1 MSNSCD
7 FSSLGLPEAL
17 LNAVS
22 SMGFTQPTP
31 IQAQSIPYMLD
42 GSDILGEAQTGTGKT
57 AAFGLPALAGIDPR
71 QRASQMLVLAPTR
84 ELAIQVSTELEKFAV
99 NMKGLRVTTLYGGQP
114 YGPQLRDLER
124 GSQVIV
130 ATPGRLMDHIRRGSL
145 QLDSIQCCV
154 LDEADEMLNMG
165 FLEDIE
171 WILEHLPEQTQMALF
186 SATMPTQIRRIAER
200 FLKDPK
206 HVKIQADKAQ
216 KANITQ
222 KAWKVSGLNKLTALE
237 RLSETLDYDAMIV
250 FVRTRNDTMELAN
263 HLNNLGF
270 KAAALNGDM
279 SQQQREHTVAQLHK
293 GKIDILIATDVVA
306 RGLDVPRISHVLNY
320 DLPMDSESYVHR
332 IGRTGRAGRSGT
344 AILFARPRELR
355 QLRFYERQTAGTIE
369 MMELPTAE
377 ELGQHRIAKL
387 SVELAEC
394 IASTELAE
402 MQALIAK
409 MAEEN
414 ELTIDQLAAALLFQ
428 RQRTKPL
435 NPQPDPK
442 PRFERERGERGDRF
456 ERGDRP
462 ERGERRERG
471 PRRAN
476 VDFDTFRL
484 EVGREHGT
492 QVKDIVGAIAN
503 ELQLDSG
510 LIGQIRLHDEHTLV
524 QLPKDMAGETLAK
537 LKQVNVR
544 SRALNAER
552 TDEVIEPRPRR
563 EGGDRRDGGF
573 RGRREGG
580 RDGGGFRGERR
591 EGGYRGNRE
600 GGERREGGYRGER
613 REGGFRDGGERREGG
628 CRGNREGGERREG
641 GYRGNREGGERREGG
656 YRGERREG
664 GFREGG
670 ERRPRRDDSFGNR

>member
-7 FSSLGLPEAL
+7 FASLGLPEAL

-22 SMGFTQPTP
+22 SMGFNTPTP
-31 IQAQSIPYMLD
+31 IQIQSIPYMLE

-84 ELAIQVSTELEKFAV
+84 ELAIQVATELEKFAV

-165 FLEDIE
+165 FLDDIE

-206 HVKIQADKAQ
+206 HVKIEADKAQ

-293 GKIDILIATDVVA
+293 GKINILIATDVVA

-377 ELGQHRIAKL
+377 ELGKHRIAKL

-394 IASTELAE
+394 VASTELAE
-402 MQALIAK
+402 MQALIAT

-414 ELTIDQLAAALLFQ
+414 ALTTEQLAAALLFQ

-442 PRFERERGERGDRF
+442 PRFEREDRRERGDRF
-456 ERGDRP
+456 ERGG
-462 ERGERRERG
+462 ERGERSERG
-471 PRRAN
+471 PRRQN
-476 VDFDTFRL
+476 IDFDTFRL

-503 ELQLDSG
+503 ELALDSG
-510 LIGQIRLHDEHTLV
+510 LIGQIRLHDAHTLV
-524 QLPKDMAGETLAK
+524 QLPKDLATDLVAK
-537 LKQVNVR
+537 LKKVNVR
-544 SRALNAER
+544 NRPLEAER
-552 TDEVIEPRPRR
+552 TNEVIEPRPRR
-563 EGGDRRDGGF
+563 EGGRDGGRDGFRGRRDGGHRGGERRDGGF
-573 RGRREGG
+573 R
-580 RDGGGFRGERR
+580 DGGHR
-591 EGGYRGNRE
+591 
-600 GGERREGGYRGER
+600 GGERREGGHRGERRDGGYRNDRNDRGGERGPR
-613 REGGFRDGGERREGG
+613 REGGFR
-628 CRGNREGGERREG
+628 N
-641 GYRGNREGGERREGG
+641 
-656 YRGERREG
+656 
-664 GFREGG
+664 
-670 ERRPRRDDSFGNR
+670 RRDDNFGNQ

>member
-22 SMGFTQPTP
+22 SMGFTAPTP

-42 GSDILGEAQTGTGKT
+42 GHDILGEAQTGTGKT
-57 AAFGLPALAGIDPR
+57 AAFGLPGLAGMDPR
-71 QRASQMLVLAPTR
+71 QRTSQMLVLAPTR
-84 ELAIQVSTELEKFAV
+84 ELAIQVSTALEEFAC

-124 GSQVIV
+124 GSQVVV
-130 ATPGRLMDHIRRGSL
+130 ATPGRLMDHIRRGSID
-145 QLDSIQCCV
+145 LDSIQCCV

-186 SATMPTQIRRIAER
+186 SATMPNQIRRIAER

-206 HVKIQADKAQ
+206 HVKIAADTSK
-216 KANITQ
+216 KANIVQ

-293 GKIDILIATDVVA
+293 GKINILIATDVVA
-306 RGLDVPRISHVLNY
+306 RGLDVPRITHVLNY
-320 DLPMDSESYVHR
+320 DLPMDHESYVHR

-355 QLRFYERQTAGTIE
+355 QLRFYERATAGTIE

-377 ELGQHRIAKL
+377 ELGAHRIAKL

-394 IASTELAE
+394 VAGNELSE
-402 MQALIAK
+402 MQALIGK

-414 ELTIDQLAAALLFQ
+414 ELSVEQLAAALLFQ

-442 PRFERERGERGDRF
+442 PRFERERGEHG
-456 ERGDRP
+456 
-462 ERGERRERG
+462 ERGERRERRE
-471 PRRAN
+471 RRPAT
-476 VDFDTFRL
+476 DFETYRL

-510 LIGQIRLHDEHTLV
+510 NIGQIRLHDAHSLV
-524 QLPKDMAGETLAK
+524 QLPKAMPKDVLAK
-537 LKQVNVR
+537 LRAIHVR
-544 SRALNAER
+544 NRALSAEI
-552 TDEVIEPRPRR
+552 TSEVIEPRR
-563 EGGDRRDGGF
+563 EGGF
-573 RGRREGG
+573 RGRDGGQRRE
-580 RDGGGFRGERR
+580 GGFRGERR
-591 EGGYRGNRE
+591 EGGYRG
-600 GGERREGGYRGER
+600 ERRDGGQR
-613 REGGFRDGGERREGG
+613 REGGFRGERRD
-628 CRGNREGGERREG
+628 
-641 GYRGNREGGERREGG
+641 
-656 YRGERREG
+656 G
-664 GFREGG
+664 GFRSEG
-670 ERRPRRDDSFGNR
+670 RRPRRDNAGNQ

>member
-17 LNAVS
+17 LSAVT
-22 SMGFTQPTP
+22 SMGFTSPTP
-31 IQAQSIPYMLD
+31 IQAQSIPFMLE
-42 GSDILGEAQTGTGKT
+42 GNDILGEAQTGTGKT

-84 ELAIQVSTELEKFAV
+84 ELAIQVATALEEFAV
-99 NMKGLRVTTLYGGQP
+99 NIKGLRVTTLYGGQP
-114 YGPQLRDLER
+114 YAPQLRDLER
-124 GSQVIV
+124 GSQVVV

-145 QLDSIQCCV
+145 KLDSIQCCV

-186 SATMPTQIRRIAER
+186 SATMPNQIRRIAER

-206 HVKIQADKAQ
+206 HVKIAADKAQ
-216 KANITQ
+216 KSNIVQ
-222 KAWKVSGLNKLTALE
+222 KAWKVSGLNKTTALE
-237 RLSETLDYDAMIV
+237 RLAETLDYDAMIV

-263 HLNNLGF
+263 HLNTLGF

-293 GKIDILIATDVVA
+293 GKISILIATDVVA
-306 RGLDVPRISHVLNY
+306 RGLDVPRITHVLNY

-369 MMELPTAE
+369 MMDLPSAE
-377 ELGQHRIAKL
+377 ELGKHRTAKL

-394 IASTELAE
+394 VAGTNLEE
-402 MQALIAK
+402 MQKVIST
-409 MAEEN
+409 MVEEQ
-414 ELTIDQLAAALLFQ
+414 ELTVEQLAAALLFQ
-428 RQRTKPL
+428 RQRNKPL
-435 NPQPDPK
+435 APQADPA
-442 PRFERERGERGDRF
+442 PRFERDRGERNDR
-456 ERGDRP
+456 G

-476 VDFDTFRL
+476 VEFDTFRL

-503 ELQLDSG
+503 ELSLDSG
-510 LIGQIRLHDEHTLV
+510 LIGQIRLQDAHTLV
-524 QLPKDMAGETLAK
+524 QLPKDMPNETLVK
-537 LKQVNVR
+537 LKKINIR
-544 SRALNAER
+544 NRPLEAER
-552 TDEVIEPRPRR
+552 TSEVIPPRP
-563 EGGDRRDGGF
+563 
-573 RGRREGG
+573 RREGG
-580 RDGGGFRGERR
+580 RDGGGFRGNREGGREGGQRR
-591 EGGYRGNRE
+591 DGGGYRGNRE
-600 GGERREGGYRGER
+600 GGRSEGGR
-613 REGGFRDGGERREGG
+613 GGEGHRGQRRDSAP
-628 CRGNREGGERREG
+628 RGDRSSAP
-641 GYRGNREGGERREGG
+641 RGD
-656 YRGERREG
+656 
-664 GFREGG
+664 
-670 ERRPRRDDSFGNR
+670 RRPRRDENFGNQ

>member
-17 LNAVS
+17 LNAIS
-22 SMGFTQPTP
+22 AMGFTSPTP

-42 GSDILGEAQTGTGKT
+42 GNDILGEAQTGTGKT

-84 ELAIQVSTELEKFAV
+84 ELAIQVATALEEFAV
-99 NMKGLRVTTLYGGQP
+99 NMKGLRVATIYGGQP
-114 YGPQLRDLER
+114 YGPQIREIER
-124 GSQVIV
+124 GAQVIV
-130 ATPGRLMDHIRRGSL
+130 ATPGRLMDHIRKGTL
-145 QLDSIQCCV
+145 VLDSIQCCV

-171 WILEHLPEQTQMALF
+171 WILEHLPEQAQMALF
-186 SATMPTQIRRIAER
+186 SATMPNQIRRIAER

-206 HVKIQADKAQ
+206 HVKIAADKAQ
-216 KANITQ
+216 KANIVQ
-222 KAWKVSGLNKLTALE
+222 KAWKVSGLNKMTALE
-237 RLSETLDYDAMIV
+237 RLAETLEYDAMIV

-263 HLNNLGF
+263 HLTNLGF
-270 KAAALNGDM
+270 KASALNGDM

-306 RGLDVPRISHVLNY
+306 RGLDVPRITHVLNY

-369 MMELPTAE
+369 MMELPTAD
-377 ELGQHRIAKL
+377 ELGKHRIAKL

-394 IASTELAE
+394 VSGTELTE
-402 MQALIAK
+402 MQELISK

-414 ELTIDQLAAALLFQ
+414 ELSVEQLAAALLFQ

-435 NPQPDPK
+435 KPNPDPK
-442 PRFERERGERGDRF
+442 PRFDREDRRERGD
-456 ERGDRP
+456 RGDRP
-462 ERGERRERG
+462 ERGARRERR
-471 PRRAN
+471 PAT
-476 VDFDTFRL
+476 DFETYRL

-510 LIGQIRLHDEHTLV
+510 NIGQIRLHDAHSLV
-524 QLPKDMAGETLAK
+524 QLPKAMPGETLSK
-537 LKQVNVR
+537 LKAIHVR
-544 SRALNAER
+544 NRALAAEK
-552 TDEVIEPRPRR
+552 TNEVIEPR
-563 EGGDRRDGGF
+563 GDRPPRRDGGF
-573 RGRREGG
+573 RGRDGG
-580 RDGGGFRGERR
+580 NRDGGRR
-591 EGGYRGNRE
+591 EGGYRGNRD
-600 GGERREGGYRGER
+600 GAPRGDRNERSGHRGSRDSAPRGER
-613 REGGFRDGGERREGG
+613 T
-628 CRGNREGGERREG
+628 
-641 GYRGNREGGERREGG
+641 
-656 YRGERREG
+656 
-664 GFREGG
+664 
-670 ERRPRRDDSFGNR
+670 ERRPRRENFGNQ